1 MKKIYP
7 FLIIGI
13 LVLSSIGA
21 VAETDGKQMEKEPM
35 NIQDWQLII
44 DIKGGFFGYTVR
56 VTNEGG
62 EPVSGNLTI
71 NITTDAGFMLL
82 GRELSETP
90 DVIEALP
97 PDEYVE
103 FKMGPVLGFGFADI
117 TITGVFT
124 PIDDPYPFEMEATNG
139 FVLLFFVRCGLTPIT
154 IPATP

>member
-21 VAETDGKQMEKEPM
+21 VAIQEEKEPLNM
-35 NIQDWQLII
+35 QDWQLVI

-56 VTNEGG
+56 ITNEGG
-62 EPVSGNLTI
+62 EPVSGDLTI

-82 GRELSETP
+82 GKELSETP
-90 DVIEALP
+90 DVIEALS

-103 FKMGPVLGFGFADI
+103 FKMSPVIGFGPAIINID
-117 TITGVFT
+117 GVFET
-124 PIDDPYPFEMEATNG
+124 PDVYPFETEANG
-139 FVLLFFVRCGLTPIT
+139 FVLLFFVRCGATPIVL
-154 IPATP
+154 P